1 MLFNFFFMVRR
12 IIFVMSVIYLNGYPV
27 LQVNLMLV
35 QSLSFVVYLIVA
47 KPFEDPKI
55 NRIEIFNELSILFIT
70 YPSLLFTGYFNAD
83 VDLQYKAGWAMI
95 IMIFGNIAVNLIFV
109 VKENYRAVK
118 QLCRRL
124 VWKVCKWRRVVEVAK
139 KEPAPPSM
147 MLDFVQN
154 KSVSILF

>member
-1 MLFNFFFMVRR
+1 MVRR

-27 LQVNLMLV
+27 LQVNLMIV

-118 QLCRRL
+118 
-124 VWKVCKWRRVVEVAK
+124 
-139 KEPAPPSM
+139 
-147 MLDFVQN
+147 
-154 KSVSILF
+154 